1 MKPYI
6 CIKCD
11 WDYKVIDV
19 FLITED
25 EELHLKGFDEE
36 EWREAQEYAERIAD
50 SLNIEYVGD
59 RTDT

>member
-6 CIKCD
+6 CTKYD
-11 WDYKVIDV
+11 WDWDCIDV

-25 EELHLKGFDEE
+25 GELPLKGFHEE
-36 EWREAQEYAERIAD
+36 EWREVQEYAERITD

>member
-6 CIKCD
+6 CTKYD
-11 WDYKVIDV
+11 WDCIDV

-25 EELHLKGFDEE
+25 EELPLKGFDEE
-36 EWREAQEYAERIAD
+36 EWREAQEYAERIAY

>member
-6 CIKCD
+6 CIKND
-11 WDYKVIDV
+11 WVYKVIDV

-25 EELHLKGFDEE
+25 EEIYLKGFDEE
-36 EWREAQEYAERIAD
+36 EWREATVYAKKIAD

-59 RTDT
+59 MTDT